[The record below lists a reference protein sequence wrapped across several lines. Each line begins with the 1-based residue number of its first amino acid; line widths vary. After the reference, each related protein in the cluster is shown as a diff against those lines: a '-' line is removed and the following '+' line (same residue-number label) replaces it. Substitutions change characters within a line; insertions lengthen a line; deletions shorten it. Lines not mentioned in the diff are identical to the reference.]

1 MKKLVFFLFC
11 YWVSVPLFAQVVNVA
26 DASFDI
32 GKKTD
37 KIFYYGFAAGDRVV
51 FHVESEKQ
59 KAIDALEFYTYNS
72 DQAMFS
78 LLKFKSIDTKEI
90 LIPTTGIY
98 CFKFTNRTRRVRV
111 CHLKIER
118 NPASLAFSDFN
129 TTVYWKNVQDTLSNS
144 LPEQVIVRRDTSA
157 VTLIDRVSRIAAKH
171 SLSSRQNTEQVSF
184 YLPKGTVAWSYFIG
198 SGSEGENSYK
208 SATSKFVSSLAGAA
222 SHFPGY
228 GTMAALA
235 LYGVNFF
242 LQPQGSDELQF
253 WFIGDQQNMNAFN
266 QGKYFRSIK
275 EGKVITDAAQMK
287 YPLNGKVFLAVR
299 NNNQIESVPT
309 IIKVA
314 AVVVQNHEIGNSI
327 KQNTYVERKIP
338 YLRN

>member
-1 MKKLVFFLFC
+1 MKKLIFSLFC
-11 YWVSVPLFAQVVNVA
+11 YLVSIPLFAQVVNVA

-59 KAIDALEFYTYNS
+59 KTIDLLEFYAYNS
-72 DQAMFS
+72 DQATFS

-98 CFKFTNRTRRVRV
+98 CFKFANQTRRVKV
-111 CHLKIER
+111 CHLKVER
-118 NPASLAFSDFN
+118 VPASPASRNFN
-129 TTVYWKNVQDTLSNS
+129 TTVYWQKVQDTLSNS
-144 LPEQVIVRRDTSA
+144 LPEQVMVRQDTSA
-157 VTLIDRVSRIAAKH
+157 ITLIDRIVRVAAKH
-171 SLSSRQNTEQVSF
+171 NLKSQQNTEQVSF

-198 SGSEGENSYK
+198 SGSDGENSYK

-235 LYGVNFF
+235 LYGANFF

-253 WFIGDQQNMNAFN
+253 WFIGDQQNITAFN

-287 YPLNGKVFLAVR
+287 YPLNGKIFLAVR
-299 NNNQIESVPT
+299 NNNQLESVQT
-309 IIKVA
+309 IIKIT
-314 AVVVQNHEIGNSI
+314 AVVVHNHEIGNSI
-327 KQNTYVERKIP
+327 RQNTYVERKVP

>member
-1 MKKLVFFLFC
+1 
-11 YWVSVPLFAQVVNVA
+11 
-26 DASFDI
+26 
-32 GKKTD
+32 
-37 KIFYYGFAAGDRVV
+37 
-51 FHVESEKQ
+51 
-59 KAIDALEFYTYNS
+59 
-72 DQAMFS
+72 
-78 LLKFKSIDTKEI
+78 
-90 LIPTTGIY
+90 
-98 CFKFTNRTRRVRV
+98 
-111 CHLKIER
+111 
-118 NPASLAFSDFN
+118 
-129 TTVYWKNVQDTLSNS
+129 VQDTLSNS

-171 SLSSRQNTEQVSF
+171 SLSSRQNTEQVGF

-208 SATSKFVSSLAGAA
+208 SATSRFVSSLAGAA

-242 LQPQGSDELQF
+242 LQPQGNDELQF

-338 YLRN
+338 YLKN